1 MVKDDPDVSLSS
13 PPSCET
19 LDGRQLTLLILLTH
33 VELSKSLLFVD
44 VRTEIGDGYSYSLVH
59 TKHL

>member
-13 PPSCET
+13 PPSGET
-19 LDGRQLTLLILLTH
+19 FDGRQLTFLVLLTH

-44 VRTEIGDGYSYSLVH
+44 VRTTTGGGYRESLVH